1 VAANTWGALNAQQ
14 QAESNSSVA
23 FSAPAVVF
31 SDSYHVNYLEADTFT
46 GGATRVYRTGLHSLT
61 TFAYGAFTMSA
72 PVPVNYA
79 GAQGLALAAGPGAN
93 GYQYETAPDIV
104 TRAPLAQVLQVVTA
118 DVLAVSVD
126 ERGDA
131 TRGYIDLDNS
141 AGAYAGPL
149 APLALGNVVNLQWG
163 YRTSNGLQG
172 SRMADL
178 FIAAA
183 EHRRS
188 GGASVLRLYVE
199 GAWELL
205 RRNRQR
211 TQVAHTG
218 ADVYRDILWRIFSRA
233 GLLLSSSGVS
243 SRATTVTPK
252 FTVHPAT
259 SGYEAARQLL
269 SFLVDRVVM
278 RQYGGTLTEPLASA
292 ASTYTYGVTHP
303 IRELRLF
310 GAAPAVTDAQAY
322 GAGAFG
328 EAIDYASM
336 SVGLGAKEQSRD
348 LSSATG
354 ATAAATAVAQ
364 LRRHVL
370 DTPSGAL
377 VVPPNVGQEL
387 LDLVDFSDPL
397 VVAISVKRRVAGI
410 DWRYDR
416 RRGVYEQTLHL
427 GAA

>member
-1 VAANTWGALNAQQ
+1 
-14 QAESNSSVA
+14 
-23 FSAPAVVF
+23 
-31 SDSYHVNYLEADTFT
+31 
-46 GGATRVYRTGLHSLT
+46 
-61 TFAYGAFTMSA
+61 
-72 PVPVNYA
+72 
-79 GAQGLALAAGPGAN
+79 
-93 GYQYETAPDIV
+93 
-104 TRAPLAQVLQVVTA
+104 
-118 DVLAVSVD
+118 
-126 ERGDA
+126 
-131 TRGYIDLDNS
+131 
-141 AGAYAGPL
+141 
-149 APLALGNVVNLQWG
+149 
-163 YRTSNGLQG
+163 
-172 SRMADL
+172 
-178 FIAAA
+178 
-183 EHRRS
+183 
-188 GGASVLRLYVE
+188 
-199 GAWELL
+199 
-205 RRNRQR
+205 
-211 TQVAHTG
+211 VAHTG

-259 SGYEAARQLL
+259 SGYDAARQLL
-269 SFLVDRVVM
+269 SFLADRVVM

-303 IRELRLF
+303 IRELRLL
-310 GAAPAVTDAQAY
+310 GAPPAVTDAQAY

-348 LSSATG
+348 LNSATG